1 MLWQLYELEAAR
13 VKISSYEEWIVREK
27 DLYERERVNW
37 QTAIE
42 NERKATD
49 LAREQT
55 KLAEDKAFLYK
66 QLYESLLPRRRSVG
80 CVIASI
86 FTLGIYRCK

>member
-13 VKISSYEEWIVREK
+13 VKIASYEDWIVREK
-27 DLYERERVNW
+27 DLYEREKVNW
-37 QTAIE
+37 QAAIE

-55 KLAEDKAFLYK
+55 KLAEDKALLYK
-66 QLYESLLPRRRSVG
+66 QLYESLLPRKRSVG
-80 CVIASI
+80 CILGTI
-86 FTLGIYRCK
+86 FSLGIYRCK